1 MSKAI
6 FVDTSRCTA
15 CRGCQVGCKEWKNLP
30 PVATKQWGS
39 HQNPPD
45 LNAYNFKLVRFSEH
59 LIDNTVAWYFFPDQC
74 RHCLEAPCQMTAS
87 SPDAIIRDKDTGA
100 VIFTEKTKDEDFEA
114 IREACP
120 YNIPR
125 KDEKTGR
132 IVKCDLCIDRI
143 QAGQLPMC
151 VKSCAMGA
159 MHFGERAEMVS
170 MANERVEAV
179 KKEFPKA
186 QLLDADS
193 VGVIYLV
200 LNDPALYHEF
210 AVAQAPAPL
219 DRKAWLAK
227 TTKPLRSLL
236 QGLADV

>member
-1 MSKAI
+1 
-6 FVDTSRCTA
+6 
-15 CRGCQVGCKEWKNLP
+15 
-30 PVATKQWGS
+30 
-39 HQNPPD
+39 
-45 LNAYNFKLVRFSEH
+45 
-59 LIDNTVAWYFFPDQC
+59 
-74 RHCLEAPCQMTAS
+74 MTAS

-236 QGLADV
+236 QGLTDV

>member
-1 MSKAI
+1 MPKAF

-15 CRGCQVGCKEWKNLP
+15 CRGCQAGCKEWKDFP
-30 PVATKQWGS
+30 GVPTKQWGS

-45 LNAYNFKLVRFSEH
+45 LNPYNVKLVRFSEH
-59 LIDNTVAWYFFPDQC
+59 LIDGKVAWYFFPDQC

-87 SPDAIIRDKDTGA
+87 NPEAIIRDKATGA
-100 VIFTEKTKDEDFEA
+100 VIFTEKTKGEDAEA

-125 KDEKTGR
+125 KDEKTGLL
-132 IVKCDLCIDRI
+132 VKCDMCIDRV

-159 MHFGERAEMVS
+159 MHFGERDDILSQAQARLEV
-170 MANERVEAV
+170 V

-193 VGVIYLV
+193 VSVIYLV
-200 LNDPALYHEF
+200 LNDPALYHEH
-210 AVAQAPAPL
+210 AVAQGPSPL
-219 DRKAWLAK
+219 DRKTMLAR
-227 TTKPLRSLL
+227 TTRPMRTLLRD
-236 QGLADV
+236 LADI